1 MCPPSSDNRGS
12 YRQRRQVVARY
23 AGNLN
28 TADKPVRASLYG
40 NRISE
45 TGRRH
50 RLIGDQL
57 KRGAED
63 KVAAILCFCATS
75 PRGDTGLACRS

>member
-40 NRISE
+40 NRISDSRNRAP
-45 TGRRH
+45 TPTDR
-50 RLIGDQL
+50 
-57 KRGAED
+57 
-63 KVAAILCFCATS
+63 
-75 PRGDTGLACRS
+75 